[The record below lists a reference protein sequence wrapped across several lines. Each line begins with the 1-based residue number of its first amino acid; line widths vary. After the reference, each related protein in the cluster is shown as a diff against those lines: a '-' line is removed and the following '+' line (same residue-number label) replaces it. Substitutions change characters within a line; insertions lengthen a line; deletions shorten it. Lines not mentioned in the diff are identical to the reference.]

1 MGIFPLFLTARFLK
15 EFFLIFQG
23 LKTSSIN
30 NMIDYDIFVKLISK
44 TKKVRDKK
52 VFLVNGLTESVL
64 IY

>member
-1 MGIFPLFLTARFLK
+1 LK
-15 EFFLIFQG
+15 ECFLIFPG

-30 NMIDYDIFVKLISK
+30 NMIDYDICAKLIIK

-52 VFLVNGLTESVL
+52 VFLVNRLTESVL

>member
-1 MGIFPLFLTARFLK
+1 MGIFPLFPTARFLK
-15 EFFLIFQG
+15 EFYLIFLG

-52 VFLVNGLTESVL
+52 VFLVNRLTESVL